1 LACGRAC
8 GVEARR
14 WQEGEGEPSFLAREG
29 VDRVFRGYMV
39 ALLGDVNAYRGRIG
53 VSVARCRVRVVVLG
67 VGVGVLTFD

>member
-1 LACGRAC
+1 
-8 GVEARR
+8 
-14 WQEGEGEPSFLAREG
+14 
-29 VDRVFRGYMV
+29 MV